1 MIRGFR
7 FGVNMTVDEERTAWV
22 DKCRRAEALGYD
34 VIQIPDHLGLPAP
47 FPSLVLAAEA
57 TGSTR
62 VGTFVL
68 NTSFY
73 NPVLL
78 ARDVFALQG
87 YTDNR
92 FELGVGAGY
101 VKAEFDRAGIPWP
114 TAGQRIG
121 NLERTVEHI
130 QAEARTPI
138 PLLVGGNGDR
148 VLRLAATRADVVGF
162 SGLRSDPV
170 AGTLSIIPAA
180 AIDERVAFVRQEAA
194 GRDYE
199 SNFLIQLVVLTKDR
213 RGSAE
218 ALYERFKPPFPLD
231 DLLEWPGF
239 LIGEPKDIAEQV
251 RDHRDRYGFTYLSV
265 LEPAMA
271 DFAEVIEHLR

>member
-1 MIRGFR
+1 MTRGFR
-7 FGVNMTVDEERTAWV
+7 FGVNMTVDEDRIAWV
-22 DKCRRAEALGYD
+22 DKCRQAEALGYD
-34 VIQIPDHLGLPAP
+34 MIHVPDHLGLPAP

-57 TGSTR
+57 TESTR

-68 NTSFY
+68 NASFY

-78 ARDVFALQG
+78 ARDVFALQA

-101 VKAEFDRAGIPWP
+101 VKAEFDQAGIPWP

-130 QAEARTPI
+130 QAEAKTPL

-170 AGTLSIIPAA
+170 SGALSIIPAE
-180 AIDERVAFVRQEAA
+180 AIDERVAYVRQQA
-194 GRDYE
+194 GDRDYE
-199 SNFLIQLVVLTKDR
+199 SNFLIQLVAITSDR
-213 RGSAE
+213 RATAE
-218 ALYERFKPPFPLD
+218 ALHEQYKPPFPVEDVLA
-231 DLLEWPGF
+231 WPGF
-239 LIGEPKDIAEQV
+239 LFGEPKEIAEQV
-251 RDHRDRYGFTYLSV
+251 REHRDRFGFTYLTV

-271 DFAEVIEHLR
+271 DFAKVIEHLK